1 MQGVLRFSGIS
12 SESPFTGRST
22 GWQRAVSLSEDWLNH
37 GRRMLTVENVQFRY
51 GNQPPQQPA
60 ALQDVSFV
68 VQEPQ
73 IVVLLGLS
81 GSGKSTLIRCLNGA
95 LVPRRGRIVFEGVNL
110 HGSPRCRRRCRR
122 RMGTVYQNHALV
134 QRQTARQN
142 VLKAFVSTRPW
153 LASFLPPGSRLQE
166 QALAVLNLVGL
177 LEQADQRVNLLSGG
191 QRQRVGIAR
200 ALANHPALVLADEP
214 VASLD
219 PQTGQA
225 VLELLRRLQRHLG
238 LMAIVSLHQPDQ
250 ARTMAD
256 RVIGIRA
263 GAVVFDVLS
272 HAVDRNLLRALYA

>member
-1 MQGVLRFSGIS
+1 M
-12 SESPFTGRST
+12 
-22 GWQRAVSLSEDWLNH
+22 LN
-37 GRRMLTVENVQFRY
+37 VENVEFRY
-51 GNQPPQQPA
+51 RNQANHQPA
-60 ALQDVSFV
+60 ALQGVSFL

-95 LVPRRGRIVFEGVNL
+95 LVPQRGRIVVQGMDL
-110 HGSPRCRRRCRR
+110 HGSARCRRRCQH

-153 LASFLPPGSRLQE
+153 LASFLPPGSGLQA
-166 QALAVLNLVGL
+166 QALAMLDLVGL
-177 LEQADQRVNLLSGG
+177 GDHADQRVDLLSGG

-219 PQTGQA
+219 PQTGGA
-225 VLELLRRLQRHLG
+225 VLELLRRLQRRLG
-238 LMAIVSLHQPDQ
+238 LMAVVSLHQPEQ

-263 GAVVFDVLS
+263 GNLVFDVPS
-272 HAVDRNLLRALYA
+272 HAVNQSLLKAIYDQPVRRA

>member
-1 MQGVLRFSGIS
+1 
-12 SESPFTGRST
+12 
-22 GWQRAVSLSEDWLNH
+22 
-37 GRRMLTVENVQFRY
+37 MLTVENLQFRY
-51 GNQPPQQPA
+51 RNQPPQQPA
-60 ALQDVSFV
+60 ALRDVSFV
-68 VQEPQ
+68 VTEPR

-95 LVPRRGRIVFEGVNL
+95 LAPQRGRILFQGVNL
-110 HGSPRCRRRCRR
+110 HGSPSCRRRCQH

-153 LASFLPPGSRLQE
+153 LASFLPPGDRLQE
-166 QALAVLNLVGL
+166 QAMAMLGLVGL
-177 LEQADQRVNLLSGG
+177 QEQADQRVDLLSGG
-191 QRQRVGIAR
+191 QQQRVGIAR

-225 VLELLRRLQRHLG
+225 VLELLRRLQRRLG
-238 LMAIVSLHQPDQ
+238 LMAIVSLHQPEQ

-256 RVIGIRA
+256 RIIGIRA
-263 GAVVFDVLS
+263 GAMVFDVPS
-272 HAVDRNLLRALYA
+272 RAMDQDLLKALYA